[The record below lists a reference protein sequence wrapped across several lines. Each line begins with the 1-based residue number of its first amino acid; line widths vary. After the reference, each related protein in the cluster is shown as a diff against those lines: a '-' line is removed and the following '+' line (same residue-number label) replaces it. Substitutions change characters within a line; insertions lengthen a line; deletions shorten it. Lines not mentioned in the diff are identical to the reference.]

1 MSKKENKNLVYD
13 IGKRIIC
20 DKLRLEKVSSD
31 ESNERRQ
38 AMDEKMEKILVAVD
52 GSDHS
57 ERVLTEAKKQGEQ
70 GSKEIVILT
79 VVDPIALG
87 RYRYAELPELN
98 YEVLENAGEAVLAN
112 ALEVLEDLQGKVHTK
127 LQKGSPA
134 DEILKEAED
143 GEYDLIIMGSRGYG
157 AISESIL
164 GSVSHKVLN
173 HTETNVFIIK

>member
-1 MSKKENKNLVYD
+1 MAQKK
-13 IGKRIIC
+13 
-20 DKLRLEKVSSD
+20 
-31 ESNERRQ
+31 
-38 AMDEKMEKILVAVD
+38 EKILVAVD

-57 ERVLTEAKKQGEQ
+57 DRVLAEAKKQAEQ
-70 GSKEIVILT
+70 GGKEIVILT

-87 RYRYAELPELN
+87 RYRYAELPDLN

-112 ALEVLEDLQGKVHTK
+112 ALEAMNDLTEKVHTK

-157 AISESIL
+157 AYSKSIL

-173 HTETNVFIIK
+173 HTETNVYIIK